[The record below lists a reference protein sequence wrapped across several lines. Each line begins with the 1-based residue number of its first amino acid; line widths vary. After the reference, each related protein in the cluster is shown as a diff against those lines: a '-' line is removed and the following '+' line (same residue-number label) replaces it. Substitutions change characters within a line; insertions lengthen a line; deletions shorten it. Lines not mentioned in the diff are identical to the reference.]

1 MHAHPQITV
10 QLTISINY
18 ISPNQ
23 WLKIADLK
31 SPSNFSIL
39 ILILKKKKKGNTRQ
53 HIYILEDSEVRKEK
67 YQGPVVI
74 IKQ

>member
-1 MHAHPQITV
+1 MV
-10 QLTISINY
+10 KNSRF
-18 ISPNQ
+18 
-23 WLKIADLK
+23 KK
-31 SPSNFSIL
+31 SFKFLNLNPDVK
-39 ILILKKKKKGNTRQ
+39 KKKKKGNTRQ